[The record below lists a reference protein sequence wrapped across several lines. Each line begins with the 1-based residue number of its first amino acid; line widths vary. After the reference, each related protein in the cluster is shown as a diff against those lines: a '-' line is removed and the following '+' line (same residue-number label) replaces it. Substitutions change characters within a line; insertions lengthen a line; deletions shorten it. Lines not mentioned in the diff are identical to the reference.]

1 LFPVF
6 FKEEDTMFHTR
17 KKSALAMASLVVAT
31 ALLTG
36 CSDHHHHPIHHT
48 PKPVAPVVPP
58 VKENQISWL
67 ILALVPGVLLL
78 VLLIGIHIGAKGV
91 QDALTIRGRP

>member
-1 LFPVF
+1 
-6 FKEEDTMFHTR
+6 MFHTR
-17 KKSALAMASLVVAT
+17 KKSAVAMASLVVAT

-36 CSDHHHHPIHHT
+36 CRHHHAHHHT
-48 PKPVAPVVPP
+48 PKPVAPVVAPP

-91 QDALTIRGRP
+91 QDALTTRGRP